1 MINTVVFDLGGVLID
16 WDPRYVLTDDGVSSA
31 DELVAALDIDGAQR
45 ALDLGTPL
53 DRVHATW
60 RDTYADRV
68 EHVDR
73 YFGYWHQTVAGAL
86 DDVVPILA
94 ELRDRPVGLYALS
107 NFSGEL
113 FRDVSPQFEFLTWFD
128 GLLISGDE
136 GIAKPDPAIYELLLD
151 RFDLTARHTVF
162 IDDREEN
169 IAAARSA
176 GLVGVHFESAAQ
188 LRRELVRLGVL
199 TRDQARSER

>member
-1 MINTVVFDLGGVLID
+1 
-16 WDPRYVLTDDGVSSA
+16 
-31 DELVAALDIDGAQR
+31 
-45 ALDLGTPL
+45 
-53 DRVHATW
+53 
-60 RDTYADRV
+60 
-68 EHVDR
+68 
-73 YFGYWHQTVAGAL
+73 
-86 DDVVPILA
+86 
-94 ELRDRPVGLYALS
+94 VGLYALS